1 MYLYAA
7 LDDIGEL
14 LLANE
19 ESNFEVELLIGVGSV
34 NVAEVLG
41 PLRCQQFGF
50 LPAVHGYGCPS

>member
-41 PLRCQQFGF
+41 DILVEYETSYSSIDD
-50 LPAVHGYGCPS
+50 L